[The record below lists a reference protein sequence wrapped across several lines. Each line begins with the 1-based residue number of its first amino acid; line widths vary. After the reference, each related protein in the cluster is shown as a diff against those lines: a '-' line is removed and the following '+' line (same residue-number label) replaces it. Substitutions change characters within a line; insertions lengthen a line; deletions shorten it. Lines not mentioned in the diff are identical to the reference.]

1 MTLREAPE
9 PGSEGPEPSA
19 PPRAVGGATNS
30 RAGIGAM
37 TPRAACGAMT
47 IDVEEHF
54 HVSAFA
60 GVLDRADWPKQQS
73 RVEANTHRLLDLFA
87 AHQAQATFFCL
98 GCVARAAPGLIRRIA
113 AEGHELASHGD
124 RHFRVFEQSRAEF
137 AEDLRRAKG
146 AIEEAGG
153 RAVSGYR
160 APSFSVDARSPW
172 AYEVM
177 AETGHGWSSSSH
189 PIKHDHYGDPTAPRS
204 PHREPTAGIWEIPV
218 STRMVRG
225 RRLPFAGGGFFRLAP
240 LFWTRSGLDAYAQE
254 FGIAPNFYLHPWE
267 IDPDQPRLKGA
278 PLKSALRHRIGLGR
292 AESRLAALLAERRW
306 RSMSEAYAGRI

>member
-1 MTLREAPE
+1 
-9 PGSEGPEPSA
+9 
-19 PPRAVGGATNS
+19 
-30 RAGIGAM
+30 M
-37 TPRAACGAMT
+37 TPRAGIGAMT

-60 GVLDRADWPKQQS
+60 GVLDRADWPKQES

-87 AHQAQATFFCL
+87 AHEAQATFFCL

-124 RHFRVFEQSRAEF
+124 QHFRVFEQSRAEF

-153 RAVSGYR
+153 QAVTGYR

-177 AETGHGWSSSSH
+177 AGTGHAWSSSSH
-189 PIKHDHYGDPTAPRS
+189 PIKHDHYGDPTALRT
-204 PHREPTAGIWEIPV
+204 PHREPSAGILEIPV
-218 STRMVRG
+218 STRMWRG

-240 LFWTRSGLDAYAQE
+240 LAWTRSGLDAYAQE

-306 RSMSEAYAGRI
+306 RSMREACADGIGAA